1 MSSALLRALKWGTEW
16 SFTSRGIRVTRHQSQ
31 KFQKRPVLL
40 SKSGKPKVWLFV
52 FLMPLEIKVHT
63 VPHFKA
69 LNSGKD
75 I

>member
-16 SFTSRGIRVTRHQSQ
+16 SFTSRGIRVTRRQSQ
-31 KFQKRPVLL
+31 KFQKRSVLL
-40 SKSGKPKVWLFV
+40 CKSVKLKVWLFI

-69 LNSGKD
+69 LNNGKD